1 VSNPVVTISAVID
14 TAQANTKD
22 FQLRMAWNHFAD
34 GAVLPTAIHNVDTPQ
49 STGAAAQYKTFRIS
63 FVIDYAVA
71 GAGVELKAGENLAIQ
86 IYRIACPGG
95 AGSEI
100 AGEVMVNGMEIAYN
114 RDKIGV
120 AV

>member
-14 TAQANTKD
+14 TAQGGTKD
-22 FQLRMAWNHFAD
+22 FQLRLAWNHFAD

-63 FVIDYAVA
+63 FVIDYAVD
-71 GAGVELKAGENLAIQ
+71 GAGLELKACENLAIQ

-100 AGEVMVNGMEIAYN
+100 AGEVMVNGLEIAYN